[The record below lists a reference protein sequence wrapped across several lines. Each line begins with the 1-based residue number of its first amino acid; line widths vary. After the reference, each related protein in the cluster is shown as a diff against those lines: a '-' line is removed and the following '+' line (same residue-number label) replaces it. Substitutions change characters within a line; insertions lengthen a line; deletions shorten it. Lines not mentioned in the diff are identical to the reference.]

1 MRRKMIHLEIDQSEF
16 FNIYYPLVSEFPGE
30 FKESIPFF
38 KSQLQ
43 KLAEVEDYEKCAK
56 LRDLI
61 ELIQNLEENN

>member
-1 MRRKMIHLEIDQSEF
+1 MKRKVIQLEIDQCEF

-38 KSQLQ
+38 KKQLE
-43 KLAEVEDYEKCAK
+43 KLAEVEDYEKCIK

-61 ELIQNLEENN
+61 ELIEKLEVHN